1 MKKLILVILLVILLV
16 ISGCIS
22 REIVDETGE
31 INILFCP
38 RENCM
43 EFVKQKISE
52 SNEVRC
58 AVYNLRSEGLAS
70 ILKSRDY
77 SIVVDK
83 LNSFPLKGMEY
94 ATNRNFK
101 NLMHNKFCIMD
112 NKAVITGS
120 FNFIENN
127 QNYDNLV
134 YIESKALASNYLDE
148 FDELSE
154 RKFGSGEK
162 VKYPQAVLNSIRI
175 ENYFCPE
182 DDCEQHLI
190 SLISSANS
198 SIYFMTFAFTSNN
211 VCDAI
216 IEKHKKGIKVL
227 GIFESSQF
235 GKYSEEKRFKK
246 EKIPFYVDSGKQEMH
261 HKVFIIDNKT
271 VLTGSYNPTK
281 SANIYN
287 DENILIIHDKNI
299 ASLYLS
305 EFNFLIE
312 SLKSE

>member
-1 MKKLILVILLVILLV
+1 MKKFILAFLIVIA
-16 ISGCIS
+16 GCIS
-22 REIVDETGE
+22 REIVSESGE
-31 INILFCP
+31 FSVLFCP

-52 SNEVRC
+52 SSDVKC
-58 AVYNLRSEGLAS
+58 AVYNLKSEDLVN
-70 ILKSRDY
+70 ILENKDHSL
-77 SIVVDK
+77 VVDK
-83 LNSFPLKGMEY
+83 LNSFSLKGLKY

-101 NLMHNKFCIMD
+101 NLMHNKFCILD
-112 NKAVITGS
+112 SKAVITGS

-127 QNYDNLV
+127 QNNDNLV
-134 YIESKALASNYLDE
+134 YMKSEALASNYLDE

-154 RKFGSGEK
+154 RKFGSGDK
-162 VKYPQAVLNSIRI
+162 VGSPKIILNNIQI
-175 ENYFCPE
+175 ENYFCP
-182 DDCEQHLI
+182 DDECEQHLI
-190 SLISSANS
+190 SLINSANS

-211 VCDAI
+211 VGDAI